1 MNSAPEPSSGDVA
14 VLHAMLAQAWAER
27 DAERAEKVRLVAERD
42 QLAAQND
49 RFRHLIR
56 QLQRLQF
63 GRRSERLDPDQ
74 LNLALE
80 DLEQAVAETEAEQE
94 KADPALKR
102 ARAEKRRGAR
112 GSLPEHLPRVE
123 VVIEPE
129 DTACP
134 CCGGVMQ
141 VIGEDRSQRLDMIP
155 AQYQI
160 VITRR
165 PKYACRGCQEGVV
178 QAPAPARLIE
188 GGLPTERLVAHVLVT
203 KYADHTPLYRQCQIM
218 ARQGIAVDR
227 SVLAFWVGYA
237 AAEVKPLWRLMREEL
252 LRSTKLFADETTAPV
267 LDPGR
272 GRTKKGYFWALA
284 RDDRPWRGGAPP
296 GVVYSYAPGRSSEI
310 AAALLKGYSGVLQ
323 TDGYTVYSKL
333 ADPKRGGGSLRQA
346 FCWAHWRRQ
355 WFDLAKSPPAPIA
368 AEALERIAALYR
380 IEAEIRGSSAD
391 ERRAARQEQS
401 KPLIAAMKAWLEKT
415 LAQLAGG
422 STLAQIIRYGLSR
435 WDGFIL
441 FLEDGRVEIDS
452 NTVERSIRPIVLTRK
467 NALFAGSDEGAESWA
482 VLASLIETCKLHGV
496 NPEAYFTDVLTR
508 LVNNWPNSRPR
519 RTPPLGLDPKRRL
532 IRSITVHYGDQ
543 ATLTPYPLCCLGCQN
558 RPFGA
563 GIQHQGNRH
572 PIGYR
577 DNDRHAIEGGN
588 ADFGDLLGA
597 AAGLCHA
604 RRR

>member
-1 MNSAPEPSSGDVA
+1 MSTAADTLPDDVA
-14 VLHAMLAQAWAER
+14 ALRVMLLEARAER
-27 DAERAEKVRLVAERD
+27 DAERAEKVRLVTERD
-42 QLAAQND
+42 QLAVQND
-49 RFRHLIR
+49 RLRHLLR
-56 QLQRLQF
+56 QIQRMQF

-102 ARAEKRRGAR
+102 VRAEKRRAVR
-112 GSLPEHLPRVE
+112 GSMPEHLPRVE

-129 DTACP
+129 DIACP
-134 CCGGVMQ
+134 CCGGAMQ

-155 AQYQI
+155 AQYQ
-160 VITRR
+160 VVVTRR
-165 PKYACRGCQEGVV
+165 PKYACRQCQEGVV
-178 QAPAPARLIE
+178 QASAPARLIE

-203 KYADHTPLYRQCQIM
+203 KYADHAPLYRQCQIM
-218 ARQGIAVDR
+218 ARQGIAIDR

-296 GVVYSYAPGRSSEI
+296 AVVYTYAPGRSGEV

-323 TDGYTVYSKL
+323 TDGYTVYGQL
-333 ADPKRGGGSLRQA
+333 AHPKRGGGALTQA

-355 WFDLAKSPPAPIA
+355 WFDLAKSPAPVA
-368 AEALERIAALYR
+368 TEALERIAALYR
-380 IEAEIRGSSAD
+380 IEAEIRGTSAE

-401 KPLIAAMKAWLEKT
+401 RPLVAALKVWLEKM
-415 LAQLAGG
+415 LLQLPSG
-422 STLAQIIRYGLSR
+422 STLAQVIRYGLSR
-435 WDGFIL
+435 WDGFTL
-441 FLEDGRVEIDS
+441 FLDDGRVEIDS

-467 NALFAGSDEGAESWA
+467 NALFAGSDEGAENWA

-508 LVNNWPNSRPR
+508 LVNNWPNSRLAELLPWAWR
-519 RTPPLGLDPKRRL
+519 PDLG
-532 IRSITVHYGDQ
+532 
-543 ATLTPYPLCCLGCQN
+543 
-558 RPFGA
+558 
-563 GIQHQGNRH
+563 
-572 PIGYR
+572 
-577 DNDRHAIEGGN
+577 
-588 ADFGDLLGA
+588 
-597 AAGLCHA
+597 
-604 RRR
+604 

>member
-415 LAQLAGG
+415 LAQLAG
-422 STLAQIIRYGLSR
+422 
-435 WDGFIL
+435 
-441 FLEDGRVEIDS
+441 
-452 NTVERSIRPIVLTRK
+452 
-467 NALFAGSDEGAESWA
+467 
-482 VLASLIETCKLHGV
+482 
-496 NPEAYFTDVLTR
+496 
-508 LVNNWPNSRPR
+508 
-519 RTPPLGLDPKRRL
+519 
-532 IRSITVHYGDQ
+532 
-543 ATLTPYPLCCLGCQN
+543 
-558 RPFGA
+558 
-563 GIQHQGNRH
+563 
-572 PIGYR
+572 
-577 DNDRHAIEGGN
+577 
-588 ADFGDLLGA
+588 
-597 AAGLCHA
+597 
-604 RRR
+604 

>member
-1 MNSAPEPSSGDVA
+1 MNSASEALSDDIA
-14 VLHAMLAQAWAER
+14 VLRAMLVAAWAER
-27 DAERAEKVRLVAERD
+27 DAERAEKQQIVSERD
-42 QLAAQND
+42 KLAAQND
-49 RFRHLIR
+49 RLRHLIR
-56 QLQRLQF
+56 ELQRMQF
-63 GRRSERLDPDQ
+63 GRRSEKLDPDQ

-102 ARAEKRRGAR
+102 ARAARRRAVR

-134 CCGGVMQ
+134 CCGDAMQ

-155 AQYQI
+155 AQYQ
-160 VITRR
+160 VVVTRR
-165 PKYACRGCQEGVV
+165 PKYACRQCQEGVA

-203 KYADHTPLYRQCQIM
+203 KYADHAPLYRQCQIM
-218 ARQGIAVDR
+218 ARQGIAIDR

-296 GVVYSYAPGRSSEI
+296 AVVYSYAPGRSGDY
-310 AAALLKGYSGVLQ
+310 AAALLKGYTGVLQ
-323 TDGYTVYSKL
+323 TDGYTVYGRL
-333 ADPKRGGGSLRQA
+333 ADPKRAGGPLRQA

-368 AEALERIAALYR
+368 AEALERIAKLYR
-380 IEAEIRGSSAD
+380 IEAEIRGTSAD
-391 ERRAARQEQS
+391 ERRAARQQKT
-401 KPLIAAMKAWLEKT
+401 KPLVEALKARLEKT
-415 LAQLAGG
+415 LVQVPSG

-435 WDGFIL
+435 WDGFTL
-441 FLEDGRVEIDS
+441 FLDDGRVEIDS

-467 NALFAGSDEGAESWA
+467 NALFAGSDEGAENWA
-482 VLASLIETCKLHGV
+482 VLASLIETCKLHSV
-496 NPEAYFTDVLTR
+496 NPEAYFTDVLTK
-508 LVNNWPNSRPR
+508 LVNNWPNSRLAELLPWAW
-519 RTPPLGLDPKRRL
+519 TPKA
-532 IRSITVHYGDQ
+532 S
-543 ATLTPYPLCCLGCQN
+543 
-558 RPFGA
+558 
-563 GIQHQGNRH
+563 
-572 PIGYR
+572 
-577 DNDRHAIEGGN
+577 
-588 ADFGDLLGA
+588 
-597 AAGLCHA
+597 
-604 RRR
+604 